1 MRHPAIPVVPGP
13 ITEGWPETRLDAL
26 CERVNDPIDSTELN
40 NSDWLYYSIPALEET
55 GNPQIQSG
63 EGIDSNK
70 LAVKSGDV
78 LISKLNPRKSRIA
91 TVTQIGGLQAIA
103 STEFVVLRPH
113 NVQGRFLSW
122 FLQSEPVRCLLAGRV
137 ESVTRSHQRVNP
149 DDVAKLR
156 VRLPTAAEQTRIAN
170 FLDEQTARIDALI
183 AEKER
188 LDALLSESLESAVE
202 NAVLPKVR
210 GRMTPLKRVAL
221 RIITGPFGSALHS
234 SEYSEGGVP
243 VINPSHIINGL
254 LCPNTDVSVSQK
266 KVADMSAYKIRAG
279 DVIVG
284 RRGEMGRCAVVPDV
298 GDGWLCGTGCLLVSP
313 YSEKVLPEYLQ
324 LVISSRAAREWLSLE
339 SVGSTMENLSAEI
352 IGRLPGYFP
361 PLQEQGERLLD
372 AKHAMAQHGALMRHV
387 AEHIALLRE
396 YRSSL
401 ISAAVTGQLDI
412 GNFGRQVA

>member
-202 NAVLPKVR
+202 NAVLP
-210 GRMTPLKRVAL
+210 
-221 RIITGPFGSALHS
+221 
-234 SEYSEGGVP
+234 
-243 VINPSHIINGL
+243 
-254 LCPNTDVSVSQK
+254 
-266 KVADMSAYKIRAG
+266 
-279 DVIVG
+279 
-284 RRGEMGRCAVVPDV
+284 
-298 GDGWLCGTGCLLVSP
+298 
-313 YSEKVLPEYLQ
+313 
-324 LVISSRAAREWLSLE
+324 
-339 SVGSTMENLSAEI
+339 
-352 IGRLPGYFP
+352 
-361 PLQEQGERLLD
+361 
-372 AKHAMAQHGALMRHV
+372 
-387 AEHIALLRE
+387 
-396 YRSSL
+396 
-401 ISAAVTGQLDI
+401 
-412 GNFGRQVA
+412 